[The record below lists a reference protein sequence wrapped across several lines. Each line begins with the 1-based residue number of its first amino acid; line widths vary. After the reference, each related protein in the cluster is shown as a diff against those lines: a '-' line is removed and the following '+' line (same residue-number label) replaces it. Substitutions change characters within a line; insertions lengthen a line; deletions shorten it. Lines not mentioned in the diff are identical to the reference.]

1 MNFDVLIVGGGAIGL
16 SLAYELVGR
25 GAKVHV
31 IDRGQFGQESSW
43 AGAGMIPAA
52 RNVAG
57 LHPLDQLAAL
67 GWQLHPIW
75 AERLR
80 AETGIDN
87 GYRRCGGLF
96 LAHSP
101 AGAEELASFRRMWH
115 QQGVPVETV
124 SPTQL
129 ADIEPNLQPQSEVD
143 LVRDEAQLRNPRH
156 LRALVAACEQRGVKL
171 SSQVAALGFVTAAKS
186 VVAVQTNIGLI
197 EADKVCICGGAWSAP
212 IASLLGFE
220 VGVKPIRG
228 QIVLLNPGREV
239 IRHNIND
246 GPRYLVPRDDGRVLV
261 GSTEEDVGFE
271 KRTTDVAIR
280 GLLDFATTLV
290 PALAGAPVEKSWSGL
305 RPATLDVLPYL
316 SRLPK
321 FDNAWIAA
329 GHFRAG
335 LSMSCSTA
343 VVMAQLINGEPPQ
356 IDLTP
361 FRVDR

>member
-1 MNFDVLIVGGGAIGL
+1 MNSDVLIVGGGAIGL
-16 SLAYELVGR
+16 SLAYELAER
-25 GAKVHV
+25 GAAVRV

-52 RNVAG
+52 RDVPG

-67 GWQLHPIW
+67 GWSLHPIW
-75 AERLR
+75 SERLR

-101 AGAEELASFRRMWH
+101 AGAEELAIFRRMWR
-115 QQGVPVETV
+115 QQGVPVDTV
-124 SPTQL
+124 SPAQL
-129 ADIEPNLQPQSEVD
+129 ADLEPNLQPQSEID

-156 LRALVAACEQRGVKL
+156 VRALVAACERRGVEL
-171 SSQVAALGFVTAAKS
+171 STQVAALGFVTAAKTI
-186 VVAVQTNIGLI
+186 VAVQTNVGLI
-197 EADKVCICGGAWSAP
+197 EADRFCICGGAWSAP
-212 IASLLGFE
+212 ISSLLGFE
-220 VGVKPIRG
+220 IGVKPIRG
-228 QIVLLNPGREV
+228 QIALLNPGQQV

-271 KRTTDVAIR
+271 KRTTDAAIR

-290 PALAGAPVEKSWSGL
+290 PALANAPVEKTWSGL
-305 RPATLDVLPYL
+305 RPATLDGLPYL
-316 SRLPK
+316 GRLPK
-321 FDNAWIAA
+321 YDNGWIAA

-343 VVMAQLINGEPPQ
+343 VVMAQLMNGEQPQ